1 MYEHTHTC
9 TYVCVYISKT
19 SLYTICCYVQLKNDR
34 QVLIIVAVAFP
45 LNNARPVL
53 QRISPRFK
61 WTQISDVHC
70 IRRRQALGRAAT
82 LLSVVWHE
90 GHGGGGVDAETAQA
104 KNS

>member
-1 MYEHTHTC
+1 MYEHTHTHICMCIYIKDKSLHNMLLC
-9 TYVCVYISKT
+9 TAKKRPT
-19 SLYTICCYVQLKNDR
+19 SFDNSSRRLSIKQCAPCSTT
-34 QVLIIVAVAFP
+34 
-45 LNNARPVL
+45 
-53 QRISPRFK
+53 ISPRFK

>member
-1 MYEHTHTC
+1 MNTHTH

-19 SLYTICCYVQLKNDR
+19 SLYTICCYVQLKK
-34 QVLIIVAVAFP
+34 
-45 LNNARPVL
+45 RPTSFDNSSRRL
-53 QRISPRFK
+53 SIKQCAPCSTTISPRFK